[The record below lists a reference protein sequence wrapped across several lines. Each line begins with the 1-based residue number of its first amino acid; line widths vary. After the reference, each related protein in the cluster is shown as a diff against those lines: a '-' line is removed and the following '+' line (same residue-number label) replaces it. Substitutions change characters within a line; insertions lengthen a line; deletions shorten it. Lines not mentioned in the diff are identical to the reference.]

1 MPGRQVSPPLQCNAS
16 RVNQQSACI
25 TRAMRPGP
33 RAVFQ
38 FFFTRAKH
46 RPGRTRRRSCRGLAP
61 ALGSTCRTYPT
72 TRTYNRTSDPRRR
85 RRPVRPSAASAR
97 NKPLPVLYG
106 GDAATRNTT
115 ITPPPPPMQA
125 SEAHQGIRSPNLRA
139 NRANAPAGGA
149 SPAAN
154 QPANQ
159 RRGGWGGVVA
169 AALPPHACARGA
181 GGGGP
186 G

>member
-1 MPGRQVSPPLQCNAS
+1 MQCITC
-16 RVNQQSACI
+16 QSAE
-25 TRAMRPGP
+25 RVHHARHEARPARGFP
-33 RAVFQ
+33 IFFLPGQSIDRAVPAGGHVVAWHRRWEA
-38 FFFTRAKH
+38 RA
-46 RPGRTRRRSCRGLAP
+46 GRTQLHV
-61 ALGSTCRTYPT
+61 RTT
-72 TRTYNRTSDPRRR
+72 
-85 RRPVRPSAASAR
+85 VRPILAASAASAR

-149 SPAAN
+149 SPPRVATRARAAN

-169 AALPPHACARGA
+169 ATLPPHACARGA